1 MLPKV
6 PDRSE
11 AMTSTLDML
20 LPLGLYLCCMLGI
33 GIYANRSSFNGKGSF
48 LEHYFIGDRRMGG
61 FVLAMTLIATYTS
74 ASSFIGGPGV
84 ASAKGLSWVF
94 LAMIQVPTAFLTLG
108 ILGKKLALISRKIQG
123 VTVIDYLWAR
133 YRSKTLVLFSSLTL
147 LVFFLA
153 VMVAQCIGGARLF
166 QVIAGIPYSAGLA
179 LFALV
184 VVLYTTLG
192 GFRAVVI
199 TDALQGIVMIFATLF
214 LLGAVIQAGGGIET
228 ASQAIQN
235 LHPEMMDPT
244 SGGTLSKPFLLSFW
258 VLVGLGILGLPQTT
272 VRGMGFRDSRSLH
285 HAMIIGTLVV
295 GFLMLGM
302 HLVGFFGRILLPPE
316 GMSPDL
322 VIPTLTVQVLPPF
335 WAGIFIAGPLAA
347 IMSTVDSLLIMAS
360 AAIIKD
366 LYLRF
371 LAPSAPEKTITRMS
385 FIATALLGLGAFLL
399 ALNPPDLIVWINLFA
414 FGGLEAAFLWPTVL
428 GLYWK
433 RANASGA
440 LLGMAAGV
448 ITYFWCSLAPFK
460 PLGMHQIVPVTL
472 FSLLGFLGGT
482 WLGKKPDS
490 ETLEIFFGE

>member
-1 MLPKV
+1 
-6 PDRSE
+6 
-11 AMTSTLDML
+11 MTSTLDML

-214 LLGAVIQAGGGIET
+214 LLGAVIQAGGGVET
-228 ASQAIQN
+228 ASQTIQN

-490 ETLEIFFGE
+490 EILEIFFGE